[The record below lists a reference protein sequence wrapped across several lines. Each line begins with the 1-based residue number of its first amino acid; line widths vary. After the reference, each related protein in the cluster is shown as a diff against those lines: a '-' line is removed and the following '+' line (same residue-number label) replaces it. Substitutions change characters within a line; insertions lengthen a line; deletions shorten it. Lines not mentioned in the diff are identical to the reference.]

1 VYPVPGNSVQRNT
14 PVERARQLAGSW
26 PIGALRYLVAAVF
39 TGFCLFPFYVIV
51 TTALKTETNIFAWPP
66 VWVFKPTLQSFY
78 NALFVFGGRGAISYL
93 VNSIVISAVSTF
105 LAVVL
110 GAMAAYGLT
119 RFSFAGNRQL
129 AFWILSTR
137 FAPPVAF
144 VVPIYIMVQ
153 RAGLLD
159 THIALILIYTA
170 MNLSLVVWI
179 LRGFFAEIPIE
190 IEEAALV
197 DGYSRLQIF
206 WRVALPLVRPGIV
219 SMAILSAI
227 FSWNEFLY
235 AMVLT
240 QSRAATLPVY
250 LAGFSSSMGLAWGEY
265 MAVGTMAILPILVFT
280 LALQKHLVRGLTFG
294 AVK

>member
-1 VYPVPGNSVQRNT
+1 MTVGLVRNKD
-14 PVERARQLAGSW
+14 LKAGVRRSAAAW
-26 PIGALRYLVAAVF
+26 PIGTLRYLVAAIF
-39 TGFCLFPFYVIV
+39 TGFCLFPLYVIL
-51 TTALKTETNIFAWPP
+51 TTALKTETAIFAWPP
-66 VWVFKPTLQSFY
+66 VWNFRPTLQSFY
-78 NALFVFGGRGAISYL
+78 NALFVFGGRSAISYL
-93 VNSIVISAVSTF
+93 INSVIISAVSTF

-110 GAMAAYGLT
+110 GAMAAYGFA
-119 RFSFAGNRQL
+119 RFSFAGKRHL

-144 VVPIYIMVQ
+144 IVPIYLMVQ
-153 RAGLLD
+153 KAGMLD
-159 THIALILIYTA
+159 SHIALILIYTA
-170 MNLSLVVWI
+170 MNLSLVIWI
-179 LRGFFAEIPIE
+179 LRGFFSEIPIE

-219 SMAILSAI
+219 STAILSAI

-240 QSRAATLPVY
+240 QSKAATLPVY
-250 LAGFSSSMGLAWGEY
+250 LAGFSNSMGLAWGEY
-265 MAVGTMAILPILVFT
+265 MAVGTMAVLPILVFT
-280 LALQKHLVRGLTFG
+280 FALQKHLVRGLTFG

>member
-1 VYPVPGNSVQRNT
+1 MTVSLVRNKD
-14 PVERARQLAGSW
+14 VKVRVRHSAAAW
-26 PIGALRYLVAAVF
+26 PTGTLRYLIAAIF

-51 TTALKTETNIFAWPP
+51 ATALKTETAIFAWPP
-66 VWVFKPTLQSFY
+66 VWNFKPTFQSFY

-93 VNSIVISAVSTF
+93 INSIVISAVSTF

-110 GAMAAYGLT
+110 GAMAAYGFA
-119 RFSFAGNRQL
+119 RFSFAGKRHL

-144 VVPIYIMVQ
+144 IVPIYLMVQ
-153 RAGLLD
+153 KAGLFD
-159 THIALILIYTA
+159 SHIALILIYTA
-170 MNLSLVVWI
+170 MNLSLVIWI

-219 SMAILSAI
+219 STAILSAI

-240 QSRAATLPVY
+240 QSKAATLPVY
-250 LAGFSSSMGLAWGEY
+250 LAGFSNSMGLAWGEY
-265 MAVGTMAILPILVFT
+265 MAVGTMAVLPILVFT
-280 LALQKHLVRGLTFG
+280 FALQKYLVRGLTFG

>member
-1 VYPVPGNSVQRNT
+1 MTVPRIRNKA
-14 PVERARQLAGSW
+14 PVEGARQLAGSW

-159 THIALILIYTA
+159 THIALILMYTA

-265 MAVGTMAILPILVFT
+265 MAVGTMAVLPILVFT
-280 LALQKHLVRGLTFG
+280 FALQKHLVRGLTFG

>member
-1 VYPVPGNSVQRNT
+1 MTVGLVRNND
-14 PVERARQLAGSW
+14 LKAGVRRSAAAW
-26 PIGALRYLVAAVF
+26 PIGTLRYLVAAIF

-51 TTALKTETNIFAWPP
+51 TTALKTETAIFAWPP
-66 VWVFKPTLQSFY
+66 VWNFKPTLQSFY
-78 NALFVFGGRGAISYL
+78 NALFVFGGRSAISYL
-93 VNSIVISAVSTF
+93 INSVVISAVSTF

-110 GAMAAYGLT
+110 GAMAAYGFA
-119 RFSFAGNRQL
+119 RFSFAGKRHL

-144 VVPIYIMVQ
+144 IVPIYLMVQ
-153 RAGLLD
+153 KAGLLD
-159 THIALILIYTA
+159 SHIALILTYTA
-170 MNLSLVVWI
+170 MNLSLVIWI
-179 LRGFFAEIPIE
+179 LRGFFSEIPIE

-219 SMAILSAI
+219 STAILSAI

-240 QSRAATLPVY
+240 QSKAATLPVY
-250 LAGFSSSMGLAWGEY
+250 LAGFSNSMGLAWGEY
-265 MAVGTMAILPILVFT
+265 MAVGTMAVLPILVFT
-280 LALQKHLVRGLTFG
+280 FALQKHLVRGLTFG

>member
-1 VYPVPGNSVQRNT
+1 MTVGLVRNKDLKAGVRRSAAAWPVGT
-14 PVERARQLAGSW
+14 
-26 PIGALRYLVAAVF
+26 LRYLVAAIF

-51 TTALKTETNIFAWPP
+51 TTALKTETAIFAWPP
-66 VWVFKPTLQSFY
+66 VWNFRPTLQSFY
-78 NALFVFGGRGAISYL
+78 NALFVFGGRSAISYL
-93 VNSIVISAVSTF
+93 INSVIISAVSTF

-110 GAMAAYGLT
+110 GAMAAYGFA
-119 RFSFAGNRQL
+119 RFSFAGKRHL

-144 VVPIYIMVQ
+144 IVPIYLMVQ
-153 RAGLLD
+153 KAGMLD
-159 THIALILIYTA
+159 SHIALILIYTA
-170 MNLSLVVWI
+170 MNLSLVIWI
-179 LRGFFAEIPIE
+179 LRGFFSEIPIE

-219 SMAILSAI
+219 STAILSAI

-240 QSRAATLPVY
+240 QSKAATLPVY
-250 LAGFSSSMGLAWGEY
+250 LAGFSNSMGLAWGEY
-265 MAVGTMAILPILVFT
+265 MAVGTMAVLPILVFT
-280 LALQKHLVRGLTFG
+280 FALQKHLVRGLTFG

>member
-1 VYPVPGNSVQRNT
+1 MTVTRIRNKA
-14 PVERARQLAGSW
+14 PVERAPQPAGAW

-110 GAMAAYGLT
+110 GAMAAYGLA

-159 THIALILIYTA
+159 SHIALILIYTA

-250 LAGFSSSMGLAWGEY
+250 LAGFSNSMGLAWGEY
-265 MAVGTMAILPILVFT
+265 MAVGTMAVLPILVFT
-280 LALQKHLVRGLTFG
+280 FALQKHLVRGLTFG

>member
-1 VYPVPGNSVQRNT
+1 MGT
-14 PVERARQLAGSW
+14 
-26 PIGALRYLVAAVF
+26 LRYLVAATF

-51 TTALKTETNIFAWPP
+51 TTALKTETAIFAWPP

-78 NALFVFGGRGAISYL
+78 NALFVFGGRSAASYL
-93 VNSIVISAVSTF
+93 INSIVISAVSTL

-110 GAMAAYGLT
+110 GAMAAYGLV
-119 RFSFAGNRQL
+119 RFSFAGKRHL

-144 VVPIYIMVQ
+144 IVPIYLMVQ
-153 RAGLLD
+153 KVGLLD
-159 THIALILIYTA
+159 SHIALILIYTA
-170 MNLSLVVWI
+170 MNLSLVIWI
-179 LRGFFAEIPIE
+179 LRGFFAEIPME

-206 WRVALPLVRPGIV
+206 WRVAVPLVRPGIV
-219 SMAILSAI
+219 STAILSAI

-235 AMVLT
+235 AVVLT

-250 LAGFSSSMGLAWGEY
+250 LAGFSNSMGLAWGEY
-265 MAVGTMAILPILVFT
+265 MAVGTMAVLPILVFT
-280 LALQKHLVRGLTFG
+280 FALQKHLVRGLTFG

>member
-1 VYPVPGNSVQRNT
+1 MTVGLVRNKD
-14 PVERARQLAGSW
+14 LKAGVRRSAAAW
-26 PIGALRYLVAAVF
+26 PIGTLRYLVAAIF

-51 TTALKTETNIFAWPP
+51 TTALKTETAIFAWPP
-66 VWVFKPTLQSFY
+66 VWNFKPTLQSFY
-78 NALFVFGGRGAISYL
+78 NALFVFGGRSAISYL
-93 VNSIVISAVSTF
+93 INSVIISAVSTF

-110 GAMAAYGLT
+110 GAMAAYGFA
-119 RFSFAGNRQL
+119 RFSFAGKRHL

-144 VVPIYIMVQ
+144 VVPIYLMVQ
-153 RAGLLD
+153 KAGMLD
-159 THIALILIYTA
+159 SHIALILIYTA
-170 MNLSLVVWI
+170 MNLSLVIWI
-179 LRGFFAEIPIE
+179 LRGFFSEIPIE

-219 SMAILSAI
+219 STAILSAI

-240 QSRAATLPVY
+240 QSKAATLPVY
-250 LAGFSSSMGLAWGEY
+250 LAGFSNSMGLAWGEY
-265 MAVGTMAILPILVFT
+265 MAVGTMAVLPILVFT
-280 LALQKHLVRGLTFG
+280 FALQKHLVRGLTFG

>member
-1 VYPVPGNSVQRNT
+1 MTVARIRNKA
-14 PVERARQLAGSW
+14 PVERARQPGGAW
-26 PIGALRYLVAAVF
+26 PTGALRYLVATVF

-66 VWVFKPTLQSFY
+66 VWIFKPTLQSFY

-110 GAMAAYGLT
+110 GAMAAYGLA

-159 THIALILIYTA
+159 SHIALILIYTA

-250 LAGFSSSMGLAWGEY
+250 LAGFSNSMGLAWGEY
-265 MAVGTMAILPILVFT
+265 MAVGTMAVLPILVFT
-280 LALQKHLVRGLTFG
+280 FALQKHLVRGLTFG

>member
-1 VYPVPGNSVQRNT
+1 MTVAPVQNKVPVQRAHK
-14 PVERARQLAGSW
+14 PVDGL
-26 PIGALRYLVAAVF
+26 PISTLRYLVAAIF
-39 TGFCLFPFYVIV
+39 TGFCLFPIYVIV
-51 TTALKTETNIFAWPP
+51 TTALKTETDIFAWPP
-66 VWVFKPTLQSFY
+66 VWIFKPTLQSFY

-93 VNSIVISAVSTF
+93 VNSIVISVVSSF
-105 LAVVL
+105 LAVFL
-110 GAMAAYGLT
+110 GAMAAYGLA

-144 VVPIYIMVQ
+144 IVPIYLMVQ
-153 RAGLLD
+153 KVGLLD
-159 THIALILIYTA
+159 SHVALILIYTA
-170 MNLSLVVWI
+170 MNLSLVIWI

-206 WRVALPLVRPGIV
+206 WRVAVPLVRPGIA
-219 SMAILSAI
+219 STAILSAI

-250 LAGFSSSMGLAWGEY
+250 LAGFSNSMGLAWGEY
-265 MAVGTMAILPILVFT
+265 MAVGTMAVLPILVFSF
-280 LALQKHLVRGLTFG
+280 ALQKHLVRGLTFG

>member
-1 VYPVPGNSVQRNT
+1 MSVALIRNKD
-14 PVERARQLAGSW
+14 VQVSAGRSHSAW
-26 PIGALRYLVAAVF
+26 PIGTLRYLIAATF

-51 TTALKTETNIFAWPP
+51 TTALKAETAIFAWPP
-66 VWVFKPTLQSFY
+66 VWSFQPTLQSFY
-78 NALFVFGGRGAISYL
+78 NALFVFGGRSAVSYL
-93 VNSIVISAVSTF
+93 INSIVISAVSTF
-105 LAVVL
+105 LAVAL
-110 GAMAAYGLT
+110 GAMAAYGFA
-119 RFSFAGNRQL
+119 RFSFAGKGRL

-144 VVPIYIMVQ
+144 IVPIYLMVQ
-153 RAGLLD
+153 KVGLLD
-159 THIALILIYTA
+159 SHIALILIYTA
-170 MNLSLVVWI
+170 MNLSLVIWI

-206 WRVALPLVRPGIV
+206 WRVAVPLVRPGIV
-219 SMAILSAI
+219 SAAILSAI

-250 LAGFSSSMGLAWGEY
+250 LAGFSNSMGLAWGEY
-265 MAVGTMAILPILVFT
+265 MAVGTMAVLPILVFT
-280 LALQKHLVRGLTFG
+280 FALQKYLVRGLTFG

>member
-1 VYPVPGNSVQRNT
+1 MSVALIRNKD
-14 PVERARQLAGSW
+14 VQVSAGRSHSAW
-26 PIGALRYLVAAVF
+26 PIGTLRYLIAATF

-51 TTALKTETNIFAWPP
+51 TTALKAETAIFAWPP
-66 VWVFKPTLQSFY
+66 VWSFQPTLQSFY
-78 NALFVFGGRGAISYL
+78 NALFVFGGRSAVSYL
-93 VNSIVISAVSTF
+93 INSIVISAVSTF
-105 LAVVL
+105 LAVAL
-110 GAMAAYGLT
+110 GAMAAYGFA
-119 RFSFAGNRQL
+119 RFSFAGKGRL

-144 VVPIYIMVQ
+144 IVPIYLMVQ
-153 RAGLLD
+153 KVGLLD
-159 THIALILIYTA
+159 SHIALIIIYTA
-170 MNLSLVVWI
+170 MNLSLVIWI

-206 WRVALPLVRPGIV
+206 WRVAVPLVRPGIV
-219 SMAILSAI
+219 STAILSAI

-250 LAGFSSSMGLAWGEY
+250 LAGFSNSMGLAWGEY
-265 MAVGTMAILPILVFT
+265 MAAGTMAVLPILVFT
-280 LALQKHLVRGLTFG
+280 FALQKYLVRGLTFG

>member
-1 VYPVPGNSVQRNT
+1 MTVGLVRNKD
-14 PVERARQLAGSW
+14 LKAGIRRSAAAW
-26 PIGALRYLVAAVF
+26 PIGTLRYLVAAIF
-39 TGFCLFPFYVIV
+39 TGFCLFPLYVIV
-51 TTALKTETNIFAWPP
+51 TTALKTETAIFAWPP
-66 VWVFKPTLQSFY
+66 VWNFRPTLQSFY
-78 NALFVFGGRGAISYL
+78 NALFVFGGRSAISYL
-93 VNSIVISAVSTF
+93 INSVIISAVSTF

-110 GAMAAYGLT
+110 GAMAAYGFA
-119 RFSFAGNRQL
+119 RFSFAGKRHL

-144 VVPIYIMVQ
+144 IVPIYLMVQ
-153 RAGLLD
+153 KAGMLD
-159 THIALILIYTA
+159 SHIALILIYTA
-170 MNLSLVVWI
+170 MNLSLVIWI
-179 LRGFFAEIPIE
+179 LRGFFSEIPIE

-219 SMAILSAI
+219 STAILSAI

-240 QSRAATLPVY
+240 QSKAATLPVY
-250 LAGFSSSMGLAWGEY
+250 LAGFSNSMGLAWGEY
-265 MAVGTMAILPILVFT
+265 MAVGTMAVLPILVFT
-280 LALQKHLVRGLTFG
+280 FALQKHLVRGLTFG

>member
-1 VYPVPGNSVQRNT
+1 MTVGLVRNKD
-14 PVERARQLAGSW
+14 LKAGIRRSAAAW
-26 PIGALRYLVAAVF
+26 PIGTLRYLVAAIF
-39 TGFCLFPFYVIV
+39 TGFCLFPLYVIL
-51 TTALKTETNIFAWPP
+51 TTALKTETAIFAWPP
-66 VWVFKPTLQSFY
+66 VWNFKPTLQSFY
-78 NALFVFGGRGAISYL
+78 NALFVFGGRSAISYL
-93 VNSIVISAVSTF
+93 INSVIISAVSTF

-110 GAMAAYGLT
+110 GAMAAYGFA
-119 RFSFAGNRQL
+119 RFSFAGKRHL

-144 VVPIYIMVQ
+144 IVPIYLMVQ
-153 RAGLLD
+153 KAGMLD
-159 THIALILIYTA
+159 SHIALILIYTA
-170 MNLSLVVWI
+170 MNLSLVIWI
-179 LRGFFAEIPIE
+179 LRGFFSEIPIE

-219 SMAILSAI
+219 STAILSAI

-240 QSRAATLPVY
+240 QSKAATLPVY
-250 LAGFSSSMGLAWGEY
+250 LAGFSNSMGLAWGEY
-265 MAVGTMAILPILVFT
+265 MAVGTMAVLPILVFT
-280 LALQKHLVRGLTFG
+280 FALQKHLVRGLTFG

>member
-1 VYPVPGNSVQRNT
+1 MSVALIRNKDVQVSAT
-14 PVERARQLAGSW
+14 RSHAAW
-26 PIGALRYLVAAVF
+26 PIGTLRYLIAATF

-51 TTALKTETNIFAWPP
+51 TTALKTDTAIFAWPP
-66 VWVFKPTLQSFY
+66 VWSFQPTLQSFY
-78 NALFVFGGRGAISYL
+78 NALFVFGGRSAVSYL
-93 VNSIVISAVSTF
+93 INSIVISAVSTF
-105 LAVVL
+105 VAVVL
-110 GAMAAYGLT
+110 GAMAAYGFA
-119 RFSFAGNRQL
+119 RFSFAGKRHL

-144 VVPIYIMVQ
+144 IVPIYLMVQ
-153 RAGLLD
+153 KVGLLD
-159 THIALILIYTA
+159 SHIALILIYTA
-170 MNLSLVVWI
+170 MNLSLVIWI

-206 WRVALPLVRPGIV
+206 WRVAVPLVRPGIV
-219 SMAILSAI
+219 STAILSAI

-250 LAGFSSSMGLAWGEY
+250 LAGFSNSMGLAWGEY
-265 MAVGTMAILPILVFT
+265 MAAGTMAVLPILVFT
-280 LALQKHLVRGLTFG
+280 FALQKYLVRGLTFG

>member
-1 VYPVPGNSVQRNT
+1 MTVALTRNKALDTSVRHS
-14 PVERARQLAGSW
+14 ADAW
-26 PIGALRYLVAAVF
+26 PIGTLRYLVAATF
-39 TGFCLFPFYVIV
+39 AGFCLFPFYVVV
-51 TTALKTETNIFAWPP
+51 TTALKTETAIFAWPP
-66 VWVFKPTLQSFY
+66 VWIFKPTLQSFY
-78 NALFVFGGRGAISYL
+78 NALFVFGGRSAASYL
-93 VNSIVISAVSTF
+93 INSIVISAVSTL

-110 GAMAAYGLT
+110 GAMAAYGLV
-119 RFSFAGNRQL
+119 RFSFAGKRHL

-144 VVPIYIMVQ
+144 IVPIYLMVQ
-153 RAGLLD
+153 KVGLLD
-159 THIALILIYTA
+159 SHIALILIYTA
-170 MNLSLVVWI
+170 MNLSLVIWI

-206 WRVALPLVRPGIV
+206 WRVAIPLVRPGIV
-219 SMAILSAI
+219 STAILSAI

-235 AMVLT
+235 AVVLT

-250 LAGFSSSMGLAWGEY
+250 LAGFSNSMGLAWGEY
-265 MAVGTMAILPILVFT
+265 MAVGTMAVLPILVFT
-280 LALQKHLVRGLTFG
+280 FALQKHLVRGLTFG

>member
-1 VYPVPGNSVQRNT
+1 MTIALTASKSPQKSAGRSVHT
-14 PVERARQLAGSW
+14 W
-26 PIGALRYLVAAVF
+26 PIGTFRYLVAAIF

-51 TTALKTETNIFAWPP
+51 TTALKTETVIFAWPP
-66 VWVFKPTLQSFY
+66 VWNFKPSLQSFY
-78 NALFVFGGRGAISYL
+78 NALFVYGGRSALSYL
-93 VNSIVISAVSTF
+93 INSIVISTISTF
-105 LAVVL
+105 LAVAL
-110 GAMAAYGLT
+110 GAMAAYGFA
-119 RFSFAGNRQL
+119 RFTFAGKDHL

-144 VVPIYIMVQ
+144 IVPIYLMVQ
-153 RAGLLD
+153 KVGLLD
-159 THIALILIYTA
+159 SHLALIFIYTA
-170 MNLSLVVWI
+170 MNLSLVIWI
-179 LRGFFAEIPIE
+179 LRGFFADIPIE

-219 SMAILSAI
+219 STAILSAI

-250 LAGFSSSMGLAWGEY
+250 LAGFSNSMGLAWGEY
-265 MAVGTMAILPILVFT
+265 MAVGAMAVLPMLVFT
-280 LALQKHLVRGLTFG
+280 FALQKYLVRGLTFG

>member
-1 VYPVPGNSVQRNT
+1 MTVGLVRNKD
-14 PVERARQLAGSW
+14 LKAGIRRSAAAW
-26 PIGALRYLVAAVF
+26 PIGTLRYLVAAIF
-39 TGFCLFPFYVIV
+39 TGFCLFPLYVIL
-51 TTALKTETNIFAWPP
+51 TTALKTETAIFAWPP
-66 VWVFKPTLQSFY
+66 VWNFRPTLQSFY
-78 NALFVFGGRGAISYL
+78 NALFVFGGRSAISYL
-93 VNSIVISAVSTF
+93 INSVFISAVSTF

-110 GAMAAYGLT
+110 GAMAAYGFA
-119 RFSFAGNRQL
+119 RFSFAGKRHL

-144 VVPIYIMVQ
+144 IVPIYLMVQ
-153 RAGLLD
+153 KAGMLD
-159 THIALILIYTA
+159 SHIALILIYTA
-170 MNLSLVVWI
+170 MNLSLVIWI
-179 LRGFFAEIPIE
+179 LRGFFSEIPIE

-219 SMAILSAI
+219 STAILSAI

-240 QSRAATLPVY
+240 QSKAATLPVY
-250 LAGFSSSMGLAWGEY
+250 LAGFSNSMGLAWGEY
-265 MAVGTMAILPILVFT
+265 MAVGTMAVLPILVFT
-280 LALQKHLVRGLTFG
+280 FALQKHLVRGLTFG

>member
-1 VYPVPGNSVQRNT
+1 MTVGLVRNKDLKDG
-14 PVERARQLAGSW
+14 VRRSAAAW
-26 PIGALRYLVAAVF
+26 PIGTLRYLVAAIF
-39 TGFCLFPFYVIV
+39 TGFCLFPLYVIV
-51 TTALKTETNIFAWPP
+51 TTALKTETAIFAWPP
-66 VWVFKPTLQSFY
+66 VWNFKPTLQSFY
-78 NALFVFGGRGAISYL
+78 NALFVFGGRSAISYL
-93 VNSIVISAVSTF
+93 INSVIISAVSTF

-110 GAMAAYGLT
+110 GAMAAYGFA
-119 RFSFAGNRQL
+119 RFSFAGKRHL

-144 VVPIYIMVQ
+144 IVPIYLMVQ
-153 RAGLLD
+153 KAGMLD
-159 THIALILIYTA
+159 SHIALILIYTA
-170 MNLSLVVWI
+170 MNLSLVIWI
-179 LRGFFAEIPIE
+179 LRGFFSEIPIE

-219 SMAILSAI
+219 STAILSAI

-240 QSRAATLPVY
+240 QSKAATLPVY
-250 LAGFSSSMGLAWGEY
+250 LAGFSNSMGLAWGEY

-280 LALQKHLVRGLTFG
+280 FALQKHLVRGLTFG